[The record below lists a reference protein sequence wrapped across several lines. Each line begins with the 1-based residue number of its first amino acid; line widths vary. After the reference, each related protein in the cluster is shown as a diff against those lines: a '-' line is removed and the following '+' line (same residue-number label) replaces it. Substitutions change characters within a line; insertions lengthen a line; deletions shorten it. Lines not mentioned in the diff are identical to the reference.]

1 MVFSFFLGSSAC
13 LDFGLSP
20 ADFDWLNDRSEEFAA
35 PLNICRSACKGFLRL
50 HPLREHMAA
59 LSALYQFKRGA
70 ANDRNPPYWK
80 VICLLTST
88 AQSMPFT
95 CSYNAAARSVEG
107 GVRRACQIQGTS
119 NSHGPLT
126 KPTFRH
132 RSAMLTFTETG
143 RAL

>member
-59 LSALYQFKRGA
+59 LSAKQTSEQIA
-70 ANDRNPPYWK
+70 ANVCIPPF
-80 VICLLTST
+80 L
-88 AQSMPFT
+88 
-95 CSYNAAARSVEG
+95 
-107 GVRRACQIQGTS
+107 
-119 NSHGPLT
+119 
-126 KPTFRH
+126 
-132 RSAMLTFTETG
+132 
-143 RAL
+143 